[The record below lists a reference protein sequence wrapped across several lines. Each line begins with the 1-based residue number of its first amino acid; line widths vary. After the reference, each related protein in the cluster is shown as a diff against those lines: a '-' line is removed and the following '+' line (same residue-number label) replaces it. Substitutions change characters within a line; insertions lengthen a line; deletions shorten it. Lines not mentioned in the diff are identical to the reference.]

1 MKENINDAESLAAN
15 GDLKMTQLA
24 YREAGEYYERAA
36 KLLSVGNDETLA
48 DYLNWAGYAF
58 YQAALYDRAE
68 PLFEKALAIR
78 EKVFSE
84 EHPLVATSLNNL
96 AALYYSQGDYDQAK
110 PLFERASSFVKKSLV
125 ALQLALR
132 NDAENNLRSFG
143 L

>member
-1 MKENINDAESLAAN
+1 MNDAESLAAN
-15 GDLKMTQLA
+15 GDLKITQLA

-36 KLLSVGNDETLA
+36 KLLPTGSEEALA

-58 YQAALYDRAE
+58 HHAALYNRAK

-78 EKVFSE
+78 EKVYSE

-96 AALYYSQGDYDQAK
+96 AALYYFQGDYDQAK
-110 PLFERASSFVKKSLV
+110 PLFERASPFVKKSLV

-132 NDAENNLRSFG
+132 T
-143 L
+143 

>member
-1 MKENINDAESLAAN
+1 MNDAESLAAN
-15 GDLKMTQLA
+15 GDLKITQLS
-24 YREAGEYYERAA
+24 YQEAGEYYERAA
-36 KLLSVGNDETLA
+36 KLLPTGSDETLA

-58 YQAALYDRAE
+58 HHAALYARAR

-78 EKVFSE
+78 EKVLIK

-110 PLFERASSFVKKSLV
+110 PLFERASPFVKKSLV
-125 ALQLALR
+125 TLQLALR
-132 NDAENNLRSFG
+132 NDAENNLRSYG